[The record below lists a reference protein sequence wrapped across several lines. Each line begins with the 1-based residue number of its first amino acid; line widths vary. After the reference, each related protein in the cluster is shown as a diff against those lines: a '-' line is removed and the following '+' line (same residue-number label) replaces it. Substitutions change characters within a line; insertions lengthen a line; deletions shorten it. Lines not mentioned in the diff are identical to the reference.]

1 MSETL
6 SKSWLE
12 MPDGSRFEL
21 RGSTSLG
28 RSPDNTLVL
37 DDGQVSRRHALIQ
50 PQGEGEFW
58 LVDLGSANG
67 SYVNERRI
75 FQPVALQTG
84 DVIRLYNSHLVFG
97 SEKVRSTE
105 PAAASMMASTMMAIR
120 TSKCWMMMVD
130 IIGSTKMAQE
140 TSAEEWP
147 LITGNWFR
155 SCREIIEGH
164 QGHMMKYL
172 GDGFFCY
179 WLDNKEAASQ
189 VRDALTTLRQMQEQ
203 SAPPFRLVLHLGSA
217 VLGSVPT
224 MAELNLHGQE
234 VNFTF
239 RIEKIAGGLR
249 CPVLLSESANDALG
263 METQFI
269 AAAPVDGFRGSFR
282 FFAPLGS

>member
-1 MSETL
+1 MSEAL

-12 MPDGSRFEL
+12 MSDGSRFEL

-28 RSPDNTLVL
+28 RAPDNTLVL

-58 LVDLGSANG
+58 LVDLGSSNG
-67 SYVNERRI
+67 SYINERRI
-75 FQPVALQTG
+75 FQPVALQPG
-84 DVIRLYNSHLVFG
+84 DVIRLSNSLLVFG
-97 SEKVRSTE
+97 SEKVRSVT
-105 PAAASMMASTMMAIR
+105 PAASAMMASTMMAIR

-147 LITGNWFR
+147 IVTGNWFR
-155 SCREIIEGH
+155 SCREVIEAH

-179 WLDNKEAASQ
+179 WIDNKDAAGQ
-189 VRDALTTLRQMQEQ
+189 VREALATLREMQAK

-249 CPVLLSESANDALG
+249 CPVLLSEPANDALG
-263 METQFI
+263 LETQFI
-269 AAAPVDGFRGSFR
+269 ADAPVDGFRGSFR
-282 FFAPLGS
+282 FFAPA

>member
-28 RSPDNTLVL
+28 RAPDNTLVL

-58 LVDLGSANG
+58 LVDLGSSNG
-67 SYVNERRI
+67 SYVNERRV
-75 FQPVALQTG
+75 FQPLELKAG
-84 DVIRLYNSHLVFG
+84 DVIRLSNTHLVFG
-97 SEKVRSTE
+97 SEKVKQPTSAGT
-105 PAAASMMASTMMAIR
+105 AAMMASTMMAIR

-147 LITGNWFR
+147 IITGNWFR
-155 SCREIIEGH
+155 SCREIIEAH

-179 WLDNKEAASQ
+179 WMHGAGSAEQVKAALA
-189 VRDALTTLRQMQEQ
+189 DLRRMQEQ
-203 SAPPFRLVLHLGSA
+203 AAPPFRLVLHLGSA

-249 CPVLLSESANDALG
+249 CPVLLSEAANEALG
-263 METQFI
+263 LETQFL
-269 AAAPVDGFRGSFR
+269 ASAPVDGFRGSFK
-282 FFAPLGS
+282 FFAPI